1 MSGFF
6 HAPHALRRPRHARDH
21 PGMDADQNFRPAD
34 QALAALADGVR
45 YERGGVVQRA
55 RTAFE
60 SVTQWSDDNPAA
72 AAEAWW
78 RLGNLHRL
86 GGRLEEALQATGASA
101 SLARAHALTEVE
113 ADALN
118 IEGAIHTTRGDFDRA
133 EELFLR
139 TIELAGSPV
148 TRAKA
153 LQNLGAINAEQQRF
167 EEAERYFLA
176 SRAEYREAGDARGEA
191 LSLLNLGRLQMERG
205 EPRLARETLDA
216 AAHASSEAGDMEIH
230 AGALL
235 NLGIALSAQGLH
247 AAAEER
253 ITTAYGQFTIADNP
267 VKRVRCLMQ
276 LAAVAL
282 ARNDAGTARVCLLHA
297 RDVAAASGAER
308 EVKMLD
314 EQLMTME
321 PLR

>member
-1 MSGFF
+1 MST
-6 HAPHALRRPRHARDH
+6 D
-21 PGMDADQNFRPAD
+21 NNSRPAD
-34 QALAALADGVR
+34 PVAAALADGVR

-60 SVTQWSDDNPAA
+60 SVVEQADENPAA

-86 GGRLEEALQATGASA
+86 GGRLEEALQATAASA
-101 SLARAHALTEVE
+101 ALARAHALTEVE

-118 IEGAIHTTRGDFDRA
+118 IEGAIHTSRGDFDSAR
-133 EELFLR
+133 ELFLR
-139 TIELAGSPV
+139 TINLAHSPV

-153 LQNLGAINAEQQRF
+153 LQNLGAIEAEQQRLD
-167 EEAERYFLA
+167 EAERYFLA
-176 SRAEYREAGDARGEA
+176 SRAEYHAAADARGEA
-191 LSLLNLGRLQMERG
+191 ISLLNLGRLQMERG
-205 EPRLARETLDA
+205 DPNLARETLDA
-216 AAHASSEAGDMEIH
+216 AAHASSEAGDMEVH

-235 NLGIALSAQGLH
+235 NLGIALSAQGLY

-253 ITTAYGQFTIADNP
+253 ITTAYGQFTIADIP
-267 VKRVRCLMQ
+267 VQRVRCLMQ

-282 ARNDAGTARVCLLHA
+282 ARSDAATARVCLTHA
-297 RDVAAASGAER
+297 RDVAIASQAER

-314 EQLMTME
+314 EQLATLAR
-321 PLR
+321 LR